1 MPEPELEGLTNF
13 LYEMGLLK
21 RYKRTGWMIAGID
34 NPESIAE
41 HSFRTAIIG
50 YLLAVM
56 EGADPAKTAALC
68 LFHDTQE
75 TRIGDVPSVGK
86 AYVITAPNPEVTAD
100 QVAGFPAEASQA
112 VRELVE
118 EYEARQSLEARLAKD
133 ADKLECLIQAREYQ
147 AQGHEDVPP
156 WIETSAAALHSPSA
170 RQLAEACQQV
180 PPRQWWKAFAEAYP
194 RLVNPRRQPTE
205 PAHDHADAKGE
216 PDRQSPRKS
225 ASPSG
230 LSGEALCLATRMR
243 SRLALSSR
251 RWSWSRA
258 WATTRTPCAECTRYC
273 CSSAVL
279 RARSSTAP
287 ARTTSPSPL
296 SCRRCP
302 EIVSSLVLPARRG

>member
-1 MPEPELEGLTNF
+1 MREAVPMPEPEVEGLTNF

-21 RYKRTGWMIAGID
+21 RYKRTGWLIAGID

-75 TRIGDVPSVGK
+75 TRLGDVPSVGK
-86 AYVITAPNPEVTAD
+86 AYVVTAPNPEVTAD
-100 QVAGFPAEASQA
+100 QVAGFPAEIGQA
-112 VRELVE
+112 VRQVVD
-118 EYEARQSLEARLAKD
+118 EYEARQTLEAQLAKD

-156 WIETSAAALHSPSA
+156 WIETSAAALRSESA

-194 RLVNPRRQPTE
+194 QLVTPRRQPAE
-205 PAHDHADAKGE
+205 AAQGEADSEGE
-216 PDRQSPRKS
+216 PDRSRPEEARKH
-225 ASPSG
+225 
-230 LSGEALCLATRMR
+230 
-243 SRLALSSR
+243 
-251 RWSWSRA
+251 
-258 WATTRTPCAECTRYC
+258 
-273 CSSAVL
+273 
-279 RARSSTAP
+279 
-287 ARTTSPSPL
+287 
-296 SCRRCP
+296 
-302 EIVSSLVLPARRG
+302 

>member
-86 AYVITAPNPEVTAD
+86 AYVVTAPNPEVTAD
-100 QVAGFPAEASQA
+100 QVAGFPAEAGQA

-147 AQGHEDVPP
+147 AQGPRGRPTLDRDLGRGPP
-156 WIETSAAALHSPSA
+156 VAFGPSA
-170 RQLAEACQQV
+170 RRGLPAGTAPTVVESLRGVVSKAAQDRRPASYRGPLEPCASTRLIEARGSTQGLIAADPSE
-180 PPRQWWKAFAEAYP
+180 PPRARYKFLFYFKAGPAGGRLRRPSSAGSRSDGVSWRESPTIWKMP
-194 RLVNPRRQPTE
+194 SRLKNRRLVCHP
-205 PAHDHADAKGE
+205 
-216 PDRQSPRKS
+216 
-225 ASPSG
+225 
-230 LSGEALCLATRMR
+230 
-243 SRLALSSR
+243 
-251 RWSWSRA
+251 
-258 WATTRTPCAECTRYC
+258 Y
-273 CSSAVL
+273 
-279 RARSSTAP
+279 
-287 ARTTSPSPL
+287 
-296 SCRRCP
+296 
-302 EIVSSLVLPARRG
+302 